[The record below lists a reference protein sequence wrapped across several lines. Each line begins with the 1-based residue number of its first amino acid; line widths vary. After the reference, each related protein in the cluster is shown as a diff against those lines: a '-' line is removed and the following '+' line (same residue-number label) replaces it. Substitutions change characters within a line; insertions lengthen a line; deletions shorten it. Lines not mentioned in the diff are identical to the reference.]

1 MNKTLLRTI
10 IFILFI
16 IILVFGLIAP
26 FLGFYHDDF
35 LLMAAKVNNQDI
47 SFLFSVDRPL
57 VGIFNAKAY
66 SVFGNNPFYWHSA
79 YILILLLCSIVF
91 FTIMRIIVPKNYLF
105 QIISTTFFTI
115 YPGFLIYIKAVTHLP
130 HLTSLFIALFSI
142 FLLLKA
148 FSFFVYSKRKII
160 YVIIFSIVS
169 SILNFLYLGLVEY
182 ALGLE
187 AFKLLS
193 LIYLYLRVNKTS
205 HVKLRNV
212 FVIYTPS
219 FITTIL
225 FLYWRFFIF
234 QPKRLAVDQNTLL
247 STFLSSPIE
256 QVLNVFKMTFSSF
269 LHSTFLAFF
278 INSYQNLLNSS
289 IPSILITIAI
299 SLIVLS
305 LIWVFFNKK
314 NTKFWTI
321 STKRI
326 LPEKFNILLS
336 FSFIMIIAA
345 IIPVVLSSRYINVL
359 TDFNRYSLQLIPA
372 ISIFLTCI
380 IFLIKNKKLQV
391 VVFSLVIF
399 SSVFTHITNQ
409 YQYIKKWEM
418 QNNVWNQLVWRVPQ
432 FKDNSLVI
440 IELPDGFEYAENFE
454 IFGPLNQIYHP
465 QNIGNMLLI
474 SEVLN
479 EETISNIKNKT
490 VYEKYTR
497 TIPIVYDFNN
507 MIIFSMPSENSC
519 LHLISSKMPLISE
532 YDTDRILSI
541 TEFSDSN
548 LINLDNSFSGIVVL
562 PFSEQS
568 KNTWCYHF
576 EQGSFYA
583 QKGDWEKVRKIG
595 RYVIE
600 NSIEPNDVSE
610 YIPFLASF
618 QSQESDSDYFQF
630 ILNKMQNNNLFLK
643 KYCDY
648 TKSLSI
654 PIDSR
659 FNAMNENLC
668 HQY

>member
-1 MNKTLLRTI
+1 MNRIKKHTI
-10 IFILFI
+10 IYILLI
-16 IILVFGLIAP
+16 IVFVFGLITP

-66 SVFGNNPFYWHSA
+66 SVFGNNPFYWHFA

-91 FTIMRIIVPKNYLF
+91 FAIMRIIVPENYLF
-105 QIISTTFFTI
+105 QIISTTLFTI
-115 YPGFLIYIKAVTHLP
+115 YPGFLIYIKALTHLP
-130 HLTSLFIALFSI
+130 HLTSLFIALISI

-160 YVIIFSIVS
+160 YVIVFSIAS

-212 FVIYTPS
+212 FVIYAPS

-234 QPKRLAVDQNTLL
+234 QPKRLAVDQSTLL

-289 IPSILITIAI
+289 ISSILIAIAI

-305 LIWVFFNKK
+305 LIWVFFNKIQ
-314 NTKFWTI
+314 NCWTI
-321 STKRI
+321 STKPV
-326 LPEKFNILLS
+326 LPEKSNNLLS

-345 IIPVVLSSRYINVL
+345 IIPVVLSSRYVDVL
-359 TDFNRYSLQLIPA
+359 TDFNRYSLQVIPA

-391 VVFSLVIF
+391 AVFSLVIF

-454 IFGPLNQIYHP
+454 IFAPLNQIYHP
-465 QNIGNMLLI
+465 QNTGNMLLI

-479 EETISNIKNKT
+479 EDTISNIKNKI

-507 MIIFSMPSENSC
+507 VIIFSMPSEYSC

-532 YDTDRILSI
+532 YDTDQILNI
-541 TEFSDSN
+541 AEFSDSN
-548 LINLDNSFSGIVVL
+548 LIKLDNDFSGIVVL
-562 PFSEQS
+562 PFNEQS

-583 QKGDWEKVRKIG
+583 QKGDWKEVRKIG

-610 YIPFLASF
+610 YIPFLAAF

-630 ILNKMQNNNLFLK
+630 ILDKMQNNNLFLK
-643 KYCDY
+643 KYCEY

-654 PIDSR
+654 PIDPR
-659 FNAMNENLC
+659 FDAMNENLC
-668 HQY
+668 HQN

>member
-1 MNKTLLRTI
+1 MNKTKKHTI
-10 IFILFI
+10 IFILLI
-16 IILVFGLIAP
+16 IILVFGLITP

-79 YILILLLCSIVF
+79 YILILFLCSIVF
-91 FTIMRIIVPKNYLF
+91 FAIMRIIVPENYSF
-105 QIISTTFFTI
+105 QIISTTLFTI
-115 YPGFLIYIKAVTHLP
+115 YPGFLIYTKALTHLP

-142 FLLLKA
+142 FLLMKA

-160 YVIIFSIVS
+160 YVIIFSIAS

-205 HVKLRNV
+205 RVKLRNV
-212 FVIYTPS
+212 FIIYVPS

-234 QPKRLAVDQNTLL
+234 QPKRLAVDQSTLL
-247 STFLSSPIE
+247 STFLLSPIE
-256 QVLNVFKMTFSSF
+256 QVLNVFKMTSSSF

-289 IPSILITIAI
+289 ITSILIAIAI

-305 LIWVFFNKK
+305 LTWVFFNKIQ
-314 NTKFWTI
+314 NCWTI
-321 STKRI
+321 STKLV
-326 LPEKFNILLS
+326 LPEKSNNLLS
-336 FSFIMIIAA
+336 FNFIMIIAA
-345 IIPVVLSSRYINVL
+345 IIPVVLSNRYIDVL
-359 TDFNRYSLQLIPA
+359 TDFNRYSLQVIPA
-372 ISIFLTCI
+372 ISLFLTNI

-454 IFGPLNQIYHP
+454 IFAPLNQIYHP
-465 QNIGNMLLI
+465 QNTGNMLLI

-479 EETISNIKNKT
+479 EDTISDIKNKI

-507 MIIFSMPSENSC
+507 VIIFSMPSENSC

-532 YDTDRILSI
+532 YDTDQILNI
-541 TEFSDSN
+541 AEFSDSN
-548 LINLDNSFSGIVVL
+548 LINLDNDFSGIVVL
-562 PFSEQS
+562 PFNEQS

-583 QKGDWEKVRKIG
+583 QKGDWEEVRKIG

-600 NSIEPNDVSE
+600 NDIEPNDISE
-610 YIPFLASF
+610 YIPFLAAF

-654 PIDSR
+654 SIDPK
-659 FNAMNENLC
+659 FNAMNETLC